1 MQTTAITEGIEI
13 TVRSEFKINF
23 SQVDLN
29 KFYFEYNISIQNKSP
44 YTVQLMRRDW
54 FIYDSLDAP
63 KYVSGP
69 GVVGQQPV
77 LSPGE
82 VYNYTSSCQL
92 VSEIGYMT
100 GHYTF
105 NNLDLKT
112 EFPVLIPKFDLIYP
126 YKLN

>member
-1 MQTTAITEGIEI
+1 MQTAITEGIEI
-13 TVRSEFKINF
+13 TVESEFKINF
-23 SQVDLN
+23 SQVDLSRY
-29 KFYFEYNISIQNKSP
+29 YFEYAISIQNKSSH
-44 YTVQLMRRDW
+44 TVQLLRRDW

-63 KYVSGP
+63 SYISGN

-82 VYNYTSSCQL
+82 VYSYKSSCQL

-105 NNLDLKT
+105 KNLDLDT

-126 YKLN
+126 FKLN